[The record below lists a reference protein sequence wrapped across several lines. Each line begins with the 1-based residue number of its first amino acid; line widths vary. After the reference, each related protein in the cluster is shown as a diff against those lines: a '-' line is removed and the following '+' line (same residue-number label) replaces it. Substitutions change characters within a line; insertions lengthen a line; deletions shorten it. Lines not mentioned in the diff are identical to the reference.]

1 MLGAMTRRWMGAG
14 LLAVSLAGLNSVVA
28 FAQANNGAGEG
39 QPVVHVDFY
48 KLPPGRQDE
57 WLALYRKVHLQ
68 VMKWENEQG
77 QVISETIYTR
87 TAHHLS
93 PDWDIAI
100 MIVSPP
106 ANQRRKP
113 DLTRAQLL
121 RKLFDSDMDGYV
133 KSERQRWAL
142 TLAHWDEEWVAVDLD
157 KNPSLYYPPPL
168 DGK

>member
-1 MLGAMTRRWMGAG
+1 MMRSAAETMIGLCLCAVGLG
-14 LLAVSLAGLNSVVA
+14 SLNSVTA

-68 VMKWENEQG
+68 VMQWEKEQG

-87 TAHHLS
+87 AAHHLS

-106 ANQRRKP
+106 PEKRRKP

-121 RKLFDSDMDGYV
+121 HKLFDSDMDGYV
-133 KSERQRWAL
+133 KAERERWAL
-142 TLAHWDEEWVAVDLD
+142 TLAHWDEQWVAVDLD

-168 DGK
+168 DNK